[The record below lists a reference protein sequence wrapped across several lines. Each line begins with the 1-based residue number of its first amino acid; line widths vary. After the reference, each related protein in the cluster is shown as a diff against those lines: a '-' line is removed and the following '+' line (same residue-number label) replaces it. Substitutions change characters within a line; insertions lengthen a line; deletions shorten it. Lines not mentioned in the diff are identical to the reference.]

1 MKINTQNLK
10 GTTDYYGQDQLIRN
24 KITDTLKE
32 TFIKYNYQPLDSTVL
47 YNYDVLAYK
56 YKDGAEI
63 LNEMYTLTD
72 QGNRRLGLRYDLTI
86 PFCKFIANQKE
97 LRLPIK
103 RYEIGKVFRNGPV
116 KAGRCRE
123 FYQCDVDV
131 VGISGQI
138 IEAEQMQMVIDIFTK
153 LGIDINIKWNN
164 RKLMSTIIED
174 TNIAKDKV
182 EEVIGIIDKKEKISR
197 QDLIKELSK
206 LEICEETATKLL
218 DNFNKTLQE
227 YIDIYEN
234 DDRLETQEAIKEIK
248 TLFLYIEKLNL
259 LNNTTFTPTLARGL
273 SIYTSTVFEFFD
285 KKERLT
291 CSLGGGGRYDKIITD
306 FIDDG
311 NIYPAVGLSFGL
323 EPIYTILKEEMTTN
337 NPIDIYIIPMG
348 TEIESLNLARNLR
361 QNNINVIV
369 EMNNRKLK
377 KCFEYAS
384 KENIKYVIVVGSEE
398 ISENMYTI
406 KDMTTSE
413 QLKLPYNELETYIL
427 ENKTKDNL

>member
-10 GTTDYYGQDQLIRN
+10 GTTDYYGKDQLIRN

-47 YNYDVLAYK
+47 YNYDILAYK

-72 QGNRRLGLRYDLTI
+72 QGNRQLGLRYDLTI
-86 PFCKFIANQKE
+86 PFCKFIANQKD
-97 LRLPIK
+97 LRLPLK

-116 KAGRCRE
+116 KTGRCRE
-123 FYQCDVDV
+123 FYQCDVDA
-131 VGISGQI
+131 VGISGQV
-138 IEAEQMQMVIDIFTK
+138 IEAEQMQMVVDIFTK

-164 RKLMSTIIED
+164 RKLMSIIIED
-174 TNIAKDKV
+174 SNISKDKV
-182 EEVIGIIDKKEKISR
+182 EEVIGIIDKIEKISR
-197 QDLIKELSK
+197 QDFIKELSK
-206 LEICEETATKLL
+206 IEIDEETANKLL
-218 DNFNKTLQE
+218 DNFNKSLTD
-227 YIDIYEN
+227 YIETYEN
-234 DDRLETQEAIKEIK
+234 DERVLASEAIQEIK
-248 TLFLYIEKLNL
+248 TLSSYIEKLNL
-259 LNNTTFTPTLARGL
+259 SDNTTFTPTLARGL

-323 EPIYTILKEEMTTN
+323 EPIYTIIKDEMSSDN
-337 NPIDIYIIPMG
+337 LIDVYIIPMG
-348 TEIESLNLARNLR
+348 TEVESLMLARNLR

-384 KENIKYVIVVGSEE
+384 KENIKYVIVVGSDE
-398 ISENMYTI
+398 IQENMYTI

-413 QLKLPYNELETYIL
+413 QLKLPYNELKDYIL
-427 ENKTKDNL
+427 TNKNQG

>member
-10 GTTDYYGQDQLIRN
+10 GTTDYYGKDQLIRN

-47 YNYDVLAYK
+47 YNYDILAYK

-97 LRLPIK
+97 LRLPLK

-116 KAGRCRE
+116 KTGRCRE

-131 VGISGQI
+131 VGISGQV
-138 IEAEQMQMVIDIFTK
+138 IEAEQMQMVVDIFTK
-153 LGIDINIKWNN
+153 LGIDIKIKWNN
-164 RKLMSTIIED
+164 RKLMSVIIED
-174 TNIAKDKV
+174 SNISKDKV
-182 EEVIGIIDKKEKISR
+182 EEVIGIIDKIEKISR
-197 QDLIKELSK
+197 QDFIKELSK
-206 LEICEETATKLL
+206 IEIDEETANKLL
-218 DNFNKTLQE
+218 DNFNKSLTD
-227 YIDIYEN
+227 YIKTYEN
-234 DDRLETQEAIKEIK
+234 DERVVACEAIQEIK
-248 TLFLYIEKLNL
+248 TLSSYIEKLNL
-259 LNNTTFTPTLARGL
+259 SDNTTFTPTLARGL

-323 EPIYTILKEEMTTN
+323 EPIYTIIKDEMSSDN
-337 NPIDIYIIPMG
+337 LIDVYIIPMG
-348 TEIESLNLARNLR
+348 TEVESLMLARNLR

-384 KENIKYVIVVGSEE
+384 KENIKYVIVVGSDE
-398 ISENMYTI
+398 IQENMYTI

-413 QLKLPYNELETYIL
+413 QLKLPYNELKDYIL
-427 ENKTKDNL
+427 TNKNQG

>member
-10 GTTDYYGQDQLIRN
+10 GTTDYYGKDQLIRN

-47 YNYDVLAYK
+47 YNYDILAYK
-56 YKDGAEI
+56 YKDSAEI

-86 PFCKFIANQKE
+86 PFCKFIANQKD
-97 LRLPIK
+97 LRLPLK

-116 KAGRCRE
+116 KTGRCRE

-131 VGISGQI
+131 VGISGQV
-138 IEAEQMQMVIDIFTK
+138 IEAEQMQMVVDIFTK

-164 RKLMSTIIED
+164 RKLMSIIIED
-174 TNIAKDKV
+174 SNISKDKV
-182 EEVIGIIDKKEKISR
+182 EEVIGIIDKIEKISR
-197 QDLIKELSK
+197 QDFIKELSK
-206 LEICEETATKLL
+206 IEIDEETANKLL
-218 DNFNKTLQE
+218 DNFNKSLTD
-227 YIDIYEN
+227 YIETYEN
-234 DDRLETQEAIKEIK
+234 DERVLASEAIQEIK
-248 TLFLYIEKLNL
+248 TLSSYIEKLNL
-259 LNNTTFTPTLARGL
+259 SDNTTFTPTLARGL

-323 EPIYTILKEEMTTN
+323 EPIYTIIKDEMSSDN
-337 NPIDIYIIPMG
+337 LIDVYIIPMG
-348 TEIESLNLARNLR
+348 TEVESLMLARNLR

-384 KENIKYVIVVGSEE
+384 KENIKYVIVVGSDE
-398 ISENMYTI
+398 IQENMYTI

-413 QLKLPYNELETYIL
+413 QLKLPYNELKDYIL
-427 ENKTKDNL
+427 TNKNQG

>member
-10 GTTDYYGQDQLIRN
+10 GTTDYYGKEQLIRN

-47 YNYDVLAYK
+47 YNYDILAYK
-56 YKDGAEI
+56 YKEGAEI

-72 QGNRRLGLRYDLTI
+72 QGNRQLGLRYDLTI
-86 PFCKFIANQKE
+86 PFCKFIANQKD
-97 LRLPIK
+97 LRLPLK

-116 KAGRCRE
+116 KTGRCRE

-131 VGISGQI
+131 VGISGQA
-138 IEAEQMQMVIDIFTK
+138 IEAEQMQMVVDIFTK

-164 RKLMSTIIED
+164 RKLMSIIIED
-174 TNIAKDKV
+174 SNISKDRV
-182 EEVIGIIDKKEKISR
+182 EEVISIIDKIEKISR
-197 QDLIKELSK
+197 QDLIKELSRI
-206 LEICEETATKLL
+206 EIAEEISNKLL
-218 DNFNKTLQE
+218 DNFDKSLDDYIEMYKNDERTLV
-227 YIDIYEN
+227 N
-234 DDRLETQEAIKEIK
+234 EAIQEIK
-248 TLFLYIEKLNL
+248 TLSSYIEKLNL
-259 LNNTTFTPTLARGL
+259 SNNTTFTPTLARGL

-323 EPIYTILKEEMTTN
+323 EPIYTIIKDEISSN
-337 NPIDIYIIPMG
+337 NLTDVYIIPMG
-348 TEIESLNLARNLR
+348 TEVESLILARNLR

-384 KENIKYVIVVGSEE
+384 KENIKYVIVVGSDE
-398 ISENMYTI
+398 IQENMYTI
-406 KDMTTSE
+406 KDMNTSE
-413 QLKLPYNELETYIL
+413 QLKLPYNELKDYIL
-427 ENKTKDNL
+427 TNKNQG

>member
-10 GTTDYYGQDQLIRN
+10 GTTDYYGKDQLIRN
-24 KITDTLKE
+24 KITDILKE

-47 YNYDVLAYK
+47 YNYDILAYK

-86 PFCKFIANQKE
+86 PFCKFIANQKD
-97 LRLPIK
+97 LRLPLK

-116 KAGRCRE
+116 KTGRCRE

-131 VGISGQI
+131 VGISGQV
-138 IEAEQMQMVIDIFTK
+138 IEAEQMQMVVDIFTK

-164 RKLMSTIIED
+164 RKLMSIIIED
-174 TNIAKDKV
+174 SNISKDKV
-182 EEVIGIIDKKEKISR
+182 EEVIGIIDKIEKISR
-197 QDLIKELSK
+197 QDFIKELSK
-206 LEICEETATKLL
+206 IEIDEETANKLL
-218 DNFNKTLQE
+218 DNFNKSLTD
-227 YIDIYEN
+227 YIETYEN
-234 DDRLETQEAIKEIK
+234 DERVVASEAIQEIK
-248 TLFLYIEKLNL
+248 KLSSYIEKLNL
-259 LNNTTFTPTLARGL
+259 SDNTTFTPTLARGL

-323 EPIYTILKEEMTTN
+323 EPIYTIIKDEMSSDN
-337 NPIDIYIIPMG
+337 LIDAYIIPMG
-348 TEIESLNLARNLR
+348 TEVESLMLARNLR

-384 KENIKYVIVVGSEE
+384 KENIKYVIVVGSDE
-398 ISENMYTI
+398 IQENMYTI

-413 QLKLPYNELETYIL
+413 QLKLPYNELKDYIL
-427 ENKTKDNL
+427 TNKNQG

>member
-10 GTTDYYGQDQLIRN
+10 GTTDYYGKDQLIRN

-47 YNYDVLAYK
+47 YNYDILAYK

-72 QGNRRLGLRYDLTI
+72 QGNRQLGLRYDLTI
-86 PFCKFIANQKE
+86 PFCKFIANQKD
-97 LRLPIK
+97 LRLPLK

-116 KAGRCRE
+116 KTGRCRE

-131 VGISGQI
+131 VGISGQV
-138 IEAEQMQMVIDIFTK
+138 IEAEQMQMVVDIFTK

-164 RKLMSTIIED
+164 RKLMSIIIED
-174 TNIAKDKV
+174 SNISKDKV
-182 EEVIGIIDKKEKISR
+182 EEVIGIIDKIEKISR
-197 QDLIKELSK
+197 QEFIKELSK
-206 LEICEETATKLL
+206 IEIDEETANKLL
-218 DNFNKTLQE
+218 DNFNKSLAD
-227 YIDIYEN
+227 YIETYEN
-234 DDRLETQEAIKEIK
+234 DERVVACEAIQEIK
-248 TLFLYIEKLNL
+248 TLSSYIEKLNL
-259 LNNTTFTPTLARGL
+259 SDNTTFTPTLARGL

-323 EPIYTILKEEMTTN
+323 EPIYTIIKDEMSSDN
-337 NPIDIYIIPMG
+337 LIDVYIIPMG
-348 TEIESLNLARNLR
+348 TEVESLMLARNLR

-384 KENIKYVIVVGSEE
+384 KENIKYVIVVGSDE
-398 ISENMYTI
+398 IQENMYTI

-413 QLKLPYNELETYIL
+413 QLKLPYNELKDYIL
-427 ENKTKDNL
+427 TNKNQG

>member
-10 GTTDYYGQDQLIRN
+10 GTTDYYGKDQLIRN

-47 YNYDVLAYK
+47 YNYDILAYK

-86 PFCKFIANQKE
+86 PFCKFIANQKD
-97 LRLPIK
+97 LRLPLK

-116 KAGRCRE
+116 KTGRCRE

-131 VGISGQI
+131 VGISGQV
-138 IEAEQMQMVIDIFTK
+138 IEAEQMQMVVDIFTK

-164 RKLMSTIIED
+164 RKLMSIIIED
-174 TNIAKDKV
+174 SNISKDKV
-182 EEVIGIIDKKEKISR
+182 EEVIGIIDKIEKISR
-197 QDLIKELSK
+197 QDFIKELSK
-206 LEICEETATKLL
+206 IEIDEETANKLL
-218 DNFNKTLQE
+218 DNFNKSLTD
-227 YIDIYEN
+227 YIETYEN
-234 DDRLETQEAIKEIK
+234 DERVVASEAIQEIK
-248 TLFLYIEKLNL
+248 KLSSYIEKLNL
-259 LNNTTFTPTLARGL
+259 SDNTTFTPTLARGL

-323 EPIYTILKEEMTTN
+323 EPIYTIIKDEMSSDN
-337 NPIDIYIIPMG
+337 LIDAYIIPMG
-348 TEIESLNLARNLR
+348 TEVESLMLARNLR

-384 KENIKYVIVVGSEE
+384 KENIKYVIVVGSDE
-398 ISENMYTI
+398 IQENMYTI

-413 QLKLPYNELETYIL
+413 QLKLPYNELKDYIL
-427 ENKTKDNL
+427 TNKNQG

>member
-10 GTTDYYGQDQLIRN
+10 GTTDYYGKDQLIRN

-47 YNYDVLAYK
+47 YNYDILAYK
-56 YKDGAEI
+56 YKDDAEI

-72 QGNRRLGLRYDLTI
+72 QGNRQLGLRYDLTI
-86 PFCKFIANQKE
+86 PFCKFIANQKD
-97 LRLPIK
+97 LRLPLK

-116 KAGRCRE
+116 KTGRCRE
-123 FYQCDVDV
+123 FYQCDVDA
-131 VGISGQI
+131 VGISGQV
-138 IEAEQMQMVIDIFTK
+138 IEAEQMQMVVDIFTK
-153 LGIDINIKWNN
+153 LEIDINIKWNN
-164 RKLMSTIIED
+164 RKLMSVIIED
-174 TNIAKDKV
+174 SNISKDKV
-182 EEVIGIIDKKEKISR
+182 EEVIGIIDKIEKISR
-197 QDLIKELSK
+197 QDFIKELSK
-206 LEICEETATKLL
+206 IEIDEETADKLL
-218 DNFNKTLQE
+218 DNFNNSLTD
-227 YIDIYEN
+227 YIKMYEN
-234 DDRLETQEAIKEIK
+234 DERVVACEAIQEIK
-248 TLFLYIEKLNL
+248 NLSSYIEKLNL
-259 LNNTTFTPTLARGL
+259 SGNTTFTPTLARGL

-323 EPIYTILKEEMTTN
+323 EPIYTIIKDEMSSDN
-337 NPIDIYIIPMG
+337 LIDAYIIPMG
-348 TEIESLNLARNLR
+348 TEVESLMLARNLR

-377 KCFEYAS
+377 KCFEYAN
-384 KENIKYVIVVGSEE
+384 KENIKYVIVVGSDE
-398 ISENMYTI
+398 IQENMYTI

-413 QLKLPYNELETYIL
+413 QLKLPYNELKDYIL
-427 ENKTKDNL
+427 TNKNQG

>member
-10 GTTDYYGQDQLIRN
+10 GTTDYYGKDQLIRN

-47 YNYDVLAYK
+47 YNYDILAYK

-86 PFCKFIANQKE
+86 PFCKFIANQKD
-97 LRLPIK
+97 LRLPLK

-116 KAGRCRE
+116 KTGRCRE

-131 VGISGQI
+131 VGISGQV
-138 IEAEQMQMVIDIFTK
+138 IEAEQMQMVVDIFTK

-164 RKLMSTIIED
+164 RKLMSVIIED
-174 TNIAKDKV
+174 SNISKDKV
-182 EEVIGIIDKKEKISR
+182 EEVIGIIDKIEKISR
-197 QDLIKELSK
+197 QDFIKELSK
-206 LEICEETATKLL
+206 IEIDEETANKLL
-218 DNFNKTLQE
+218 DNFNKSLAD
-227 YIDIYEN
+227 YIETYEN
-234 DDRLETQEAIKEIK
+234 DERVVACEAIQEIK
-248 TLFLYIEKLNL
+248 TLSSYIEKLNL
-259 LNNTTFTPTLARGL
+259 SDNTTFTPTLARGL

-323 EPIYTILKEEMTTN
+323 EPIYTIIKDEMSSDN
-337 NPIDIYIIPMG
+337 LIDVYIIPMG
-348 TEIESLNLARNLR
+348 TEVESLMLARNLR

-384 KENIKYVIVVGSEE
+384 KENIKYVIVVGSDE
-398 ISENMYTI
+398 IQENMYTI

-413 QLKLPYNELETYIL
+413 QLKLPYNELKDYIL
-427 ENKTKDNL
+427 TNKNQG

>member
-10 GTTDYYGQDQLIRN
+10 GTTDYYGKDQLIRN

-47 YNYDVLAYK
+47 YNYDILAYK

-86 PFCKFIANQKE
+86 PFCKFIANQKD
-97 LRLPIK
+97 LRLPLK

-116 KAGRCRE
+116 KTGRCRE

-131 VGISGQI
+131 VGISGQV
-138 IEAEQMQMVIDIFTK
+138 IEAEQMQMVVDIFIK

-164 RKLMSTIIED
+164 RKLMSIIIED
-174 TNIAKDKV
+174 SNISKDKV
-182 EEVIGIIDKKEKISR
+182 EEVIGIIDKIEKISR
-197 QDLIKELSK
+197 QDFIKELSK
-206 LEICEETATKLL
+206 IEIDEETANKLL
-218 DNFNKTLQE
+218 DNFNKSLTD
-227 YIDIYEN
+227 YIETYEN
-234 DDRLETQEAIKEIK
+234 DERVVACEAIQEIK
-248 TLFLYIEKLNL
+248 TLSSYIEKLNL
-259 LNNTTFTPTLARGL
+259 SDNTTFTPTLARGL

-323 EPIYTILKEEMTTN
+323 EPIYTIIKDEMSSDN
-337 NPIDIYIIPMG
+337 LIDAYIIPMG
-348 TEIESLNLARNLR
+348 TEVESLMLARNLR
-361 QNNINVIV
+361 QKNINVIV

-384 KENIKYVIVVGSEE
+384 KENIKYVIVVGSDE
-398 ISENMYTI
+398 IQENMYTI

-413 QLKLPYNELETYIL
+413 QLKLPYNELKDYIL
-427 ENKTKDNL
+427 TNKNQG

>member
-10 GTTDYYGQDQLIRN
+10 GTTDYYGKDQLIRN

-47 YNYDVLAYK
+47 YNYDILAYK

-72 QGNRRLGLRYDLTI
+72 QGNRQLGLRYDLTI
-86 PFCKFIANQKE
+86 PFCKFIANQKD
-97 LRLPIK
+97 LRLPLK

-116 KAGRCRE
+116 KTGRCRE

-131 VGISGQI
+131 VGISGQV
-138 IEAEQMQMVIDIFTK
+138 IEAEQMQMVVDIFTK

-164 RKLMSTIIED
+164 RKLMSVIIED
-174 TNIAKDKV
+174 SNISKDKV
-182 EEVIGIIDKKEKISR
+182 EEVIGIIDKIEKISR
-197 QDLIKELSK
+197 QEFIKELSK
-206 LEICEETATKLL
+206 IEIDEETANKLL
-218 DNFNKTLQE
+218 DNFNKSLTD
-227 YIDIYEN
+227 YIETYEN
-234 DDRLETQEAIKEIK
+234 DERVVACEAIQEIK
-248 TLFLYIEKLNL
+248 NLSSYIEKLNL
-259 LNNTTFTPTLARGL
+259 SDNTTFTPTLARGL

-323 EPIYTILKEEMTTN
+323 EPIYTIIKDEMSSDN
-337 NPIDIYIIPMG
+337 LIDAYIIPMG
-348 TEIESLNLARNLR
+348 TEVESLMLARNLR

-384 KENIKYVIVVGSEE
+384 KENIKYVIVVGSDE
-398 ISENMYTI
+398 IQENMYTI

-413 QLKLPYNELETYIL
+413 QLKLPYNELKDYIL
-427 ENKTKDNL
+427 TNKNQG

>member
-10 GTTDYYGQDQLIRN
+10 GTTDYYGKDQLIRN

-47 YNYDVLAYK
+47 YNYDILAYK

-72 QGNRRLGLRYDLTI
+72 QGNRQLGLRYDLTI

-97 LRLPIK
+97 LRLPLK

-116 KAGRCRE
+116 KTGRCRE

-131 VGISGQI
+131 VGISGQV
-138 IEAEQMQMVIDIFTK
+138 IEAEQMQMVVDIFTK

-164 RKLMSTIIED
+164 RKLMSVIIED
-174 TNIAKDKV
+174 SNISKDKV
-182 EEVIGIIDKKEKISR
+182 EEVIGIIDKIEKISR
-197 QDLIKELSK
+197 QEFIKELSK
-206 LEICEETATKLL
+206 IEIDEETANKLL
-218 DNFNKTLQE
+218 DNFNKSLTD
-227 YIDIYEN
+227 YIETYEN
-234 DDRLETQEAIKEIK
+234 DERVVACEAIQEIK
-248 TLFLYIEKLNL
+248 KLSSYIEKLNL
-259 LNNTTFTPTLARGL
+259 SDNTTFTPTLARGL

-323 EPIYTILKEEMTTN
+323 EPIYTIIKDEMSSDN
-337 NPIDIYIIPMG
+337 LIDVYIIPMG
-348 TEIESLNLARNLR
+348 TEVESLMLARNLR

-377 KCFEYAS
+377 KCFEYAN
-384 KENIKYVIVVGSEE
+384 KENIKYVIVVGSDE
-398 ISENMYTI
+398 IQENMYTI

-413 QLKLPYNELETYIL
+413 QLKLPYNELKDYIL
-427 ENKTKDNL
+427 TNKNQG

>member
-10 GTTDYYGQDQLIRN
+10 GTTDYYGKEQLIRN
-24 KITDTLKE
+24 KIIDTLKE

-47 YNYDVLAYK
+47 YNYDILSYK
-56 YKDGAEI
+56 YKDSAEI
-63 LNEMYTLTD
+63 LKEMYTLTD

-86 PFCKFIANQKE
+86 PFCKYIANQKE
-97 LRLPIK
+97 LRLPLK

-116 KAGRCRE
+116 KTGRCRE

-131 VGISGQI
+131 VGISGQV

-174 TNIAKDKV
+174 SNISNDKI
-182 EEVIGIIDKKEKISR
+182 EEVISIIDKLEKIS
-197 QDLIKELSK
+197 KEELLRELFK
-206 LEICEETATKLL
+206 IGVGEETANKLL
-218 DNFNKTLQE
+218 DNFNKSLND
-227 YIDIYEN
+227 YMLMYEN
-234 DDRLETQEAIKEIK
+234 DQRQLTIEAIKEIK
-248 TLFLYIEKLNL
+248 VLSNYIEKLGL
-259 LNNTTFTPTLARGL
+259 TNNTTFTPTLARGL

-285 KKERLT
+285 KKQRLN

-323 EPIYTILKEEMTTN
+323 EPIYTIIKEEISTN
-337 NPIDIYIIPMG
+337 NLIDVYIIPMD
-348 TEIESLNLARNLR
+348 TEIESLKLARNLR
-361 QNNINVIV
+361 KKNINTIV

-384 KENIKYVIVVGSEE
+384 KEAIKFVIVVGSDELKD
-398 ISENMYTI
+398 NMYTI
-406 KDMTTSE
+406 KDMTTST
-413 QLKLPYNELETYIL
+413 QLKLSYNDLEEYIL
-427 ENKTKDNL
+427 KNKNQE

>member
-10 GTTDYYGQDQLIRN
+10 GTTDYYGKDQLIRN

-47 YNYDVLAYK
+47 YNYDILAYK
-56 YKDGAEI
+56 YKDDAEI

-72 QGNRRLGLRYDLTI
+72 QGNRQLGLRYDLTI
-86 PFCKFIANQKE
+86 PFCKFIANQKD
-97 LRLPIK
+97 LRLPLK

-116 KAGRCRE
+116 KTGRCRE

-131 VGISGQI
+131 VGISGQV
-138 IEAEQMQMVIDIFTK
+138 IEAEQMQMVVDIFTK

-164 RKLMSTIIED
+164 RKLMSIIIED
-174 TNIAKDKV
+174 SNISKDKV
-182 EEVIGIIDKKEKISR
+182 EEVIGIIDKIEKISR
-197 QDLIKELSK
+197 QDFIKELSK
-206 LEICEETATKLL
+206 IEIDEETANKLL
-218 DNFNKTLQE
+218 DNFNKSLTD
-227 YIDIYEN
+227 YIDTYEN
-234 DDRLETQEAIKEIK
+234 DERVVACEAIQEIK
-248 TLFLYIEKLNL
+248 TLSSYIEKLNL
-259 LNNTTFTPTLARGL
+259 SNNTTFTPTLARGL

-323 EPIYTILKEEMTTN
+323 EPIYTIIKDEMSSDN
-337 NPIDIYIIPMG
+337 LIDAYIIPMG
-348 TEIESLNLARNLR
+348 TEVESLMLARNLR

-384 KENIKYVIVVGSEE
+384 KENIKYVIVVGSDE
-398 ISENMYTI
+398 IQENMYTI

-413 QLKLPYNELETYIL
+413 QLKLPYNELKDYIL
-427 ENKTKDNL
+427 TNKNQG

>member
-10 GTTDYYGQDQLIRN
+10 GTTDYYGKDQLIRN

-47 YNYDVLAYK
+47 YNYDILAYK

-86 PFCKFIANQKE
+86 PFCKFIANQKD
-97 LRLPIK
+97 LRLPLK

-116 KAGRCRE
+116 KTGRCRQ

-131 VGISGQI
+131 VGISGQV
-138 IEAEQMQMVIDIFTK
+138 IEAEQMQMVVDIFTK

-164 RKLMSTIIED
+164 RKLMSIIIED
-174 TNIAKDKV
+174 SNISKDKV
-182 EEVIGIIDKKEKISR
+182 EEVIGIIDKIEKISR
-197 QDLIKELSK
+197 QDFIKELSK
-206 LEICEETATKLL
+206 IEIEEETANKLL
-218 DNFNKTLQE
+218 DNFNKSLTD
-227 YIDIYEN
+227 YIETYEN
-234 DDRLETQEAIKEIK
+234 DERVVASVAIQEIK
-248 TLFLYIEKLNL
+248 TLSSYIEKLNL
-259 LNNTTFTPTLARGL
+259 SNNTTFTPTLARGL

-323 EPIYTILKEEMTTN
+323 EPIYTIIKAEISSDNL
-337 NPIDIYIIPMG
+337 IDAYIIPMG
-348 TEIESLNLARNLR
+348 TEVESLMLARNLR
-361 QNNINVIV
+361 QNNINLIV

-384 KENIKYVIVVGSEE
+384 KENIKYVIVVGSDE
-398 ISENMYTI
+398 IQENMYTI

-413 QLKLPYNELETYIL
+413 QLKLPYNELKDYIL
-427 ENKTKDNL
+427 TNKNQG

>member
-10 GTTDYYGQDQLIRN
+10 GTTDYYGKDQLIRN

-47 YNYDVLAYK
+47 YNYDILAYK

-86 PFCKFIANQKE
+86 PFCKFIANQKD
-97 LRLPIK
+97 LRLPLK

-116 KAGRCRE
+116 KTGRCRE

-131 VGISGQI
+131 VGISGQV
-138 IEAEQMQMVIDIFTK
+138 IEAEQMQMVVDIFTK

-164 RKLMSTIIED
+164 RKLMSIIIED
-174 TNIAKDKV
+174 SNISKDKV
-182 EEVIGIIDKKEKISR
+182 EEVIGIIDKIEKISR
-197 QDLIKELSK
+197 QDFIKELSK
-206 LEICEETATKLL
+206 IEIEEETANKLL
-218 DNFNKTLQE
+218 DNFNKSLTD
-227 YIDIYEN
+227 YIETYEN
-234 DDRLETQEAIKEIK
+234 DERVVASVAIQEIK
-248 TLFLYIEKLNL
+248 TLSSYIEKLNL
-259 LNNTTFTPTLARGL
+259 SNNTTFTPTLARGL

-323 EPIYTILKEEMTTN
+323 EPIYTIIKAEISSDNL
-337 NPIDIYIIPMG
+337 IDAYIIPMG
-348 TEIESLNLARNLR
+348 TEVESLMLARNLR

-384 KENIKYVIVVGSEE
+384 KENIKYVIVVGSDE
-398 ISENMYTI
+398 IQENMYTI

-413 QLKLPYNELETYIL
+413 QLKLPYNELKDYIL
-427 ENKTKDNL
+427 TNKNRG

>member
-10 GTTDYYGQDQLIRN
+10 GTTDYYGKDQLIRN

-47 YNYDVLAYK
+47 YNYDILAYK

-86 PFCKFIANQKE
+86 PFCKFIANQKD
-97 LRLPIK
+97 LRLPLK

-116 KAGRCRE
+116 KTGRCRE

-131 VGISGQI
+131 VGISGQV
-138 IEAEQMQMVIDIFTK
+138 IEAEQMQMVVDIFTK
-153 LGIDINIKWNN
+153 LGIDIKIKWNN
-164 RKLMSTIIED
+164 RKLMSVIIED
-174 TNIAKDKV
+174 SNISKDKV
-182 EEVIGIIDKKEKISR
+182 EEVIGIIDKIEKISR
-197 QDLIKELSK
+197 QDFIKELSK
-206 LEICEETATKLL
+206 IEIDEETANKLL
-218 DNFNKTLQE
+218 DNFNKSLTD
-227 YIDIYEN
+227 YIETYEN
-234 DDRLETQEAIKEIK
+234 DERVVASEAIQEIK
-248 TLFLYIEKLNL
+248 KLSSYIEKLNL
-259 LNNTTFTPTLARGL
+259 SDNTTFTPTLARGL

-323 EPIYTILKEEMTTN
+323 EPIYTIIKDEMSSDN
-337 NPIDIYIIPMG
+337 LIDAYIIPMG
-348 TEIESLNLARNLR
+348 TEVESLMLARNLR

-384 KENIKYVIVVGSEE
+384 KENIKYVIVVGSDE
-398 ISENMYTI
+398 IQENMYTI

-413 QLKLPYNELETYIL
+413 QLKLPYNELKDYIL
-427 ENKTKDNL
+427 TNKNQG

>member
-10 GTTDYYGQDQLIRN
+10 GTTDYYGKDQLIRN

-47 YNYDVLAYK
+47 YNYDILAYK

-72 QGNRRLGLRYDLTI
+72 QGNRQLGLRYDLTI
-86 PFCKFIANQKE
+86 PFCKFIANQKD
-97 LRLPIK
+97 LRLPLK

-116 KAGRCRE
+116 KTGRCRE

-131 VGISGQI
+131 VGISGQV
-138 IEAEQMQMVIDIFTK
+138 IEAEQMQMVVDIFTK

-164 RKLMSTIIED
+164 RKLMSIIIED
-174 TNIAKDKV
+174 SNISKDKV
-182 EEVIGIIDKKEKISR
+182 EEVIGIIDKIEKISR
-197 QDLIKELSK
+197 QDFIKELSK
-206 LEICEETATKLL
+206 IEIDEETANKLL
-218 DNFNKTLQE
+218 DNFNKSLTD
-227 YIDIYEN
+227 YIETYEN
-234 DDRLETQEAIKEIK
+234 DERVVASEAIQEIK
-248 TLFLYIEKLNL
+248 KLSSYIEKLNL
-259 LNNTTFTPTLARGL
+259 SDNTTFTPTLARGL

-323 EPIYTILKEEMTTN
+323 EPIYTIIKDEMSSDN
-337 NPIDIYIIPMG
+337 LIDAYIIPMG
-348 TEIESLNLARNLR
+348 TEVESLMLARNLR

-384 KENIKYVIVVGSEE
+384 KENIKYVIVVGSDE
-398 ISENMYTI
+398 IQENMYTI

-413 QLKLPYNELETYIL
+413 QLKLPYNELKDYIL
-427 ENKTKDNL
+427 TNKNQG

>member
-10 GTTDYYGQDQLIRN
+10 GTTDYYGKDQLIRN

-47 YNYDVLAYK
+47 YNYDILAYK

-72 QGNRRLGLRYDLTI
+72 QGNRQLGLRYDLTI
-86 PFCKFIANQKE
+86 PFCKFIANQKD
-97 LRLPIK
+97 LRLPLK

-116 KAGRCRE
+116 KTGRCRE

-131 VGISGQI
+131 VGISGQV
-138 IEAEQMQMVIDIFTK
+138 IEAEQMQMVVDIFTK

-164 RKLMSTIIED
+164 RKLMSVIIED
-174 TNIAKDKV
+174 SNISKDKV
-182 EEVIGIIDKKEKISR
+182 EEVIGIIDKIEKISR
-197 QDLIKELSK
+197 QEFIKELSK
-206 LEICEETATKLL
+206 IEIDEETANKLL
-218 DNFNKTLQE
+218 DNFNKSLTD
-227 YIDIYEN
+227 YIETYEN
-234 DDRLETQEAIKEIK
+234 DERVVACEAIQEIK
-248 TLFLYIEKLNL
+248 KLSSYIEKLNL
-259 LNNTTFTPTLARGL
+259 SDNTTFTPTLARGL

-323 EPIYTILKEEMTTN
+323 EPIYTIIKDEMSSDN
-337 NPIDIYIIPMG
+337 LIDAYIIPMG
-348 TEIESLNLARNLR
+348 TEVESLMLARNLR

-377 KCFEYAS
+377 KCFEYAN
-384 KENIKYVIVVGSEE
+384 KENIKYVIVVGSDE
-398 ISENMYTI
+398 IQENMYTI

-413 QLKLPYNELETYIL
+413 QLKLPYNELKDYIL
-427 ENKTKDNL
+427 TNKNQG

>member
-10 GTTDYYGQDQLIRN
+10 GTTDYYGKDQLIRN

-47 YNYDVLAYK
+47 YNYDILAYK

-86 PFCKFIANQKE
+86 PFCKFIANQKD
-97 LRLPIK
+97 LRLPLK

-116 KAGRCRE
+116 KTGRCRE

-131 VGISGQI
+131 VGISGQV
-138 IEAEQMQMVIDIFTK
+138 IEAEQMQMVVDIFTK

-164 RKLMSTIIED
+164 RKLMSIIIED
-174 TNIAKDKV
+174 SNISKDKV
-182 EEVIGIIDKKEKISR
+182 EEVIGIIDKIEKISR
-197 QDLIKELSK
+197 QDFIKELSK
-206 LEICEETATKLL
+206 IEIDEKTANKLL
-218 DNFNKTLQE
+218 DNFNKSLTD
-227 YIDIYEN
+227 YIETYEN
-234 DDRLETQEAIKEIK
+234 DERVVACEAIQEIK
-248 TLFLYIEKLNL
+248 TLSSYIEKLNL
-259 LNNTTFTPTLARGL
+259 SDNTTFTPTLARGL

-323 EPIYTILKEEMTTN
+323 EPIYTIIKDEMSSDN
-337 NPIDIYIIPMG
+337 LIDVYIIPMG
-348 TEIESLNLARNLR
+348 TEVESLMLARNLR

-384 KENIKYVIVVGSEE
+384 KENIKYVIVVGSDE
-398 ISENMYTI
+398 IQENMYTI

-413 QLKLPYNELETYIL
+413 QLKLPYNELKDYIL
-427 ENKTKDNL
+427 TNKNQG

>member
-10 GTTDYYGQDQLIRN
+10 GTTDYYGKDQLIRN

-47 YNYDVLAYK
+47 YNYDILAYK

-86 PFCKFIANQKE
+86 PFCKFIANQKD
-97 LRLPIK
+97 LRLPLK

-116 KAGRCRE
+116 KTGRCRE

-131 VGISGQI
+131 VGISGQV
-138 IEAEQMQMVIDIFTK
+138 IEAEQMQMVVDIFTK

-164 RKLMSTIIED
+164 RKLMSIIIED
-174 TNIAKDKV
+174 SNISKDKV
-182 EEVIGIIDKKEKISR
+182 EEVIGIIDKIEKISR
-197 QDLIKELSK
+197 QDFIKELSK
-206 LEICEETATKLL
+206 IEIDEETANKLL
-218 DNFNKTLQE
+218 DNFNKSLAD
-227 YIDIYEN
+227 YIETYEN
-234 DDRLETQEAIKEIK
+234 DERVVACEAIQEIK
-248 TLFLYIEKLNL
+248 TLSSYIEKLNL
-259 LNNTTFTPTLARGL
+259 SDNTTFTPTLARGL

-323 EPIYTILKEEMTTN
+323 EPIYTIIKDEMSSDN
-337 NPIDIYIIPMG
+337 LIDAYIIPMG
-348 TEIESLNLARNLR
+348 TEVESLMLARNLR
-361 QNNINVIV
+361 QNNINVII

-384 KENIKYVIVVGSEE
+384 KENIKYVIVVGSDE
-398 ISENMYTI
+398 IQENMYTI

-413 QLKLPYNELETYIL
+413 QLKLPYNELKDYIL
-427 ENKTKDNL
+427 TNKNQG

>member
-10 GTTDYYGQDQLIRN
+10 GTTDYYGKDQLIRN

-47 YNYDVLAYK
+47 YNYDILAYK
-56 YKDGAEI
+56 YKDDAEI

-97 LRLPIK
+97 LRLPLK

-116 KAGRCRE
+116 KTGRCRE

-131 VGISGQI
+131 VGISGQV
-138 IEAEQMQMVIDIFTK
+138 IEAEQMQMVVDIFTK

-164 RKLMSTIIED
+164 RKLMSIIIED
-174 TNIAKDKV
+174 SNISKDKV
-182 EEVIGIIDKKEKISR
+182 EEVIGIIDKIEKISR
-197 QDLIKELSK
+197 QDFIKELSK
-206 LEICEETATKLL
+206 IEIDEETANKLL
-218 DNFNKTLQE
+218 DNFNKSLAD
-227 YIDIYEN
+227 YIETYEN
-234 DDRLETQEAIKEIK
+234 DERVVASEAIQEIK
-248 TLFLYIEKLNL
+248 KLSSYIEKLNL
-259 LNNTTFTPTLARGL
+259 SDNTTFTPTLARGL

-323 EPIYTILKEEMTTN
+323 EPIYTIIKDEMSSDN
-337 NPIDIYIIPMG
+337 LIDVYIIPMG
-348 TEIESLNLARNLR
+348 TEVESLMLARNLR

-369 EMNNRKLK
+369 DMNNRKLK

-384 KENIKYVIVVGSEE
+384 KENIKYVIVVGSDE
-398 ISENMYTI
+398 IQENMYTI

-413 QLKLPYNELETYIL
+413 QLKLPYNELKDYIL
-427 ENKTKDNL
+427 TNKNQG

>member
-10 GTTDYYGQDQLIRN
+10 GTTDYYGKDQLIRN

-47 YNYDVLAYK
+47 YNYDILAYK

-86 PFCKFIANQKE
+86 PFCKFIANQKD
-97 LRLPIK
+97 LRLPLK

-116 KAGRCRE
+116 KTGRCRE

-131 VGISGQI
+131 VGISGQV
-138 IEAEQMQMVIDIFTK
+138 IEAEQMQMVVDIFTK

-164 RKLMSTIIED
+164 RKLMSIIIED
-174 TNIAKDKV
+174 SNISKDKV
-182 EEVIGIIDKKEKISR
+182 EEVIGIIDKIEKISR
-197 QDLIKELSK
+197 QDFIKELSK
-206 LEICEETATKLL
+206 IEIDEETANKLL
-218 DNFNKTLQE
+218 DNFNKSLTD
-227 YIDIYEN
+227 YIETYEN
-234 DDRLETQEAIKEIK
+234 DERVVACEAIQEIK
-248 TLFLYIEKLNL
+248 TLFSYIEKLNL
-259 LNNTTFTPTLARGL
+259 SDNTTFTPTLARGL

-323 EPIYTILKEEMTTN
+323 EPIYTIIKDEMSSDN
-337 NPIDIYIIPMG
+337 LIDADIIPMG
-348 TEIESLNLARNLR
+348 TEVESLMLARNLR
-361 QNNINVIV
+361 QNNINVII

-384 KENIKYVIVVGSEE
+384 KENIKYVIVVGSDE
-398 ISENMYTI
+398 IQENMYTI

-413 QLKLPYNELETYIL
+413 QLKLPYNELKDYIL
-427 ENKTKDNL
+427 TNKNQG